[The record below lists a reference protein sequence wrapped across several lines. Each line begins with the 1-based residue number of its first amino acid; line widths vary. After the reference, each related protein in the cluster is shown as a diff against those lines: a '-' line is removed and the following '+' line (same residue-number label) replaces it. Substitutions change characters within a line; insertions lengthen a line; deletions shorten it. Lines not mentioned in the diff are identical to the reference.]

1 MLYSLSPALPEDESV
16 LDLLEAHLELLPVE
30 PRVAVREHLVRHQL
44 EVVRPEIRGGKEGTL
59 IFLYL

>member
-1 MLYSLSPALPEDESV
+1 M